1 MKCSYFSIVCLVVG
15 LGAGSVAGHYH
26 GVAVTLQ
33 ASMASQMS
41 LYTALADNT
50 ETHHA
55 RR

>member
-1 MKCSYFSIVCLVVG
+1 MKCSYFSLLCLVVG
-15 LGAGSVAGHYH
+15 LSAGSVAGHYH
-26 GVAVTLQ
+26 GVATTLEKVM
-33 ASMASQMS
+33 SSQMS